1 MFSESLI
8 IKIKTGIDSDPI
20 NDANEENLDIIK
32 IINQQMPN
40 TKPKVKFKE
49 KSIPTYVATPLPPL
63 NFSHT
68 GNTWPIKADKA
79 DI

>member
-1 MFSESLI
+1 MVSESLI
-8 IKIKTGIDSDPI
+8 IKIYTGIDSDPI
-20 NDANEENLDIIK
+20 NEANDEYLEIKK
-32 IINQQMPN
+32 IINQQTPN

>member
-1 MFSESLI
+1 MVSESLI
-8 IKIKTGIDSDPI
+8 IKIYTGIDSDPI
-20 NDANEENLDIIK
+20 NEANDEYLEIKK
-32 IINQQMPN
+32 IINQQTPN
-40 TKPKVKFKE
+40 TKPKVKVKE